1 MSKQDDLNTAS
12 APAEGR
18 WVFDEQVADAFPD
31 MLQRSIPGYADMRD
45 IIARLTRTRIAR
57 QELMGRPT
65 FLDLGSSDGH
75 GLQHLESYPQAVVKA
90 IEVSEPMCERL
101 QVYGDQCVKDGK
113 WNQFDLVRT
122 NLAQQFRALD
132 LSSPR
137 LRRQSIDVA
146 FATLTLIFIPIHYRP
161 HVVKYVHSLLRP
173 SGTFFLTEK
182 VQGSDWLMDT
192 ELVDTYHQ
200 LKHDNGYSWEA
211 IERKRISLEY
221 AQVPVTDHANLRYLQ
236 QAGFKH
242 VECVHRH
249 LNFATYMAI
258 A

>member
-1 MSKQDDLNTAS
+1 MSNDDLETAS
-12 APAEGR
+12 APDSGP
-18 WVFDEQVADAFPD
+18 WVFDKKVADAFPD
-31 MLQRSIPGYADMRD
+31 MLQRSIPGYHDMRD
-45 IIARLTRTRIAR
+45 IIARLTRTRIER
-57 QELMGRPT
+57 QELVGRPI

-90 IEVSEPMCERL
+90 VEVSEPMCERL
-101 QVYGDQCVKDGK
+101 QVYGDGCVSDGK
-113 WNQFDLVRT
+113 WNQFDLIRI

-132 LSSPR
+132 LSTRR
-137 LRRQSIDVA
+137 LLPNSIDIA
-146 FATLTLIFIPIHYRP
+146 YATLTLIFIPIHYRP
-161 HVVKYVHSLLRP
+161 HVVKFVHSRLRKG
-173 SGTFFLTEK
+173 GTFFLTEK

-192 ELVDTYHQ
+192 DLVDTYHQ

-221 AQVPVTDHANLRYLQ
+221 AQVPVTDSANREYLR
-236 QAGFKH
+236 QAGFSH

-249 LNFATYMAI
+249 LNFATYMAV